1 MKICIYGGGNLG
13 HVMAGYLAAKRE
25 HEITMLTNRPEKWS
39 KIIQVTD
46 LYGKVFQGALALVTS
61 SPAEA
66 LPDAD
71 IVLMCLPGFAFHDE
85 LLKIR
90 DFISPQTKV
99 GTVVSS
105 SGFFFEAFDI
115 LPDNITLFGFQ
126 RVPFIARTTEY
137 GKSAE
142 LKGYKKELN
151 VAIERCS
158 EEEKNAL
165 REILSILFKTPVN
178 LLHSFYEAALTNSN
192 PLLHPAR
199 LYSLW
204 KDWTPEITYS
214 HNPFFYE
221 EWTDEASEFL
231 IAMDGEFQELLGHL
245 PVREGS
251 IPPILE
257 YYESNDAQ
265 SLTNKLR
272 SIPAFAGISSPMIKL
287 PDNQGYIPDF
297 NSRYFTEEILCGMRY
312 IVEVAKTKGIKMP
325 LICEIYSWGVSCISK
340 YYQDIGRLKI

>member
-1 MKICIYGGGNLG
+1 MKICICGGGNLG
-13 HVMAGYLAAKRE
+13 HVVAGYLAAKRE
-25 HEITMLTNRPEKWS
+25 HEVTMLTNRPEKWS

-46 LYGKVFQGALALVTS
+46 LYGKVFKGELATVSS
-61 SPAEA
+61 SPTEA
-66 LPDAD
+66 LSGAD

-85 LLKIR
+85 LLKVR
-90 DFISPQTKV
+90 DFISPHTKV

-115 LPDNITLFGFQ
+115 LPDSITLFGFQ

-158 EEEKNAL
+158 EEEKNDL
-165 REILSILFKTPVN
+165 CEILSILFKTPVN

-214 HNPFFYE
+214 YNPFFYE

-257 YYESNDAQ
+257 YYESYDAQ

-272 SIPAFAGISSPMIKL
+272 SIPAFAGIFSPMIKL

-297 NSRYFTEEILCGMRY
+297 NSRYFTEDIPYGMRY
-312 IVEVAKTKGIKMP
+312 IVEVANNVKVEVP
-325 LICEIYSWGVSCISK
+325 LIKKIYLWGVSRINSNN
-340 YYQDIGRLKI
+340 